1 MNYQQ
6 FVTSVSEQVNYLFD
20 SKTTAKIHTALKNND
35 TQRIGLVISEEDT
48 NISPTIYLEDFYE
61 QYQQGN
67 SIEGISE
74 AIVSIYHQIKFDNP
88 IETTLLENFEEL
100 KPFVTFRL
108 IHRSRN
114 YSLLETI
121 PFIPFL
127 DLAIVFSLL
136 FEMPDHGLGS
146 ITITNNMI
154 ELWDTSLS
162 ELYRLAVENTASLFP
177 IEFRPLKS
185 AISEMTGMPY
195 DQAMFEDDHL
205 YILTNSICH
214 LGAACILYTT
224 VLEDIADILEDD
236 FYLIPCSIHEIII
249 LPASYSPEIVSLN
262 EMIQEINST
271 QLSADEILSDHCY
284 FYDRKKQL
292 IS

>member
-6 FVTSVSEQVNYLFD
+6 FVTSVNEQVNYLFD
-20 SKTTAKIHTALKNND
+20 SKITAKIHTALKNND
-35 TQRIGLVISEEDT
+35 TQRTGLVISEDGT
-48 NISPTIYLEDFYE
+48 NISPTIYLEDFYD
-61 QYQQGN
+61 QYKQGT
-67 SIEGISE
+67 SIERIAES
-74 AIVSIYHQIKFDNP
+74 IVSIYHHIKFDTP
-88 IETTLLENFEEL
+88 IETSLLEDFEKI

-114 YSLLETI
+114 YSLLETV
-121 PFIPFL
+121 PFIPYL

-146 ITITNNMI
+146 ITITNDMI

-162 ELYRLAVENTASLFP
+162 QLYQLALKNTASLFP

-185 AISEMTGMPY
+185 VISEMTGKPY
-195 DQAMFEDDHL
+195 DQALFEDDHL

-214 LGAACILYTT
+214 LGAACILYTPI
-224 VLEDIADILEDD
+224 LEDIADILKDD

-249 LPASYSPEIVSLN
+249 VPASYSPELVSLN